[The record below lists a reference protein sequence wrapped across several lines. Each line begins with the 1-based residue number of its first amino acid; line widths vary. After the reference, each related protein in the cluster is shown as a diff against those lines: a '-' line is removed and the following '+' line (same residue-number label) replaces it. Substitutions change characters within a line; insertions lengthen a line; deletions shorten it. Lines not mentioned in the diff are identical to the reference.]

1 MEFRSIQ
8 NDWKKYAKTDV
19 LSGFVVFLIAL
30 PLCVGISVASGAPPT
45 AGLLAGII
53 GGVIA
58 SMFGGSFVTING
70 PAAGLIVIII
80 DSIDGLGQGDSM
92 LGFKRTLA
100 AMVFVG
106 VFQFFTGVFRKG
118 FLGKI
123 FPSSVVHGMM
133 ASIGL
138 IIISKQLFVLIGVNP
153 NAKLPWE
160 LYVEFPS
167 RILDLNPE
175 IFLIGLIA
183 LGILLFFQFIKI
195 PYLSKI
201 PAPLLAVI
209 AGVALVEYFH
219 INVSSKYN
227 LFGKEYLADPHYLVQ
242 IPTSMKDAIIFP
254 DFSFVGTFV
263 FWFHT
268 LMIYFIASLESLLSA
283 SAVDKIDPLRRSTNM
298 DQELIGKG
306 LANMLLGFIGGLPII
321 AEIVRSKA
329 NIENGAKSVWSN
341 FFHGSFLLLFLLLFP
356 AILKLI
362 PMSSLA
368 AILILVGFRLA
379 APKEFIHHYKTG
391 KEQLIVFLTTIVFTI
406 FIDLLVGIL
415 AGVAVKMFIQLVS
428 GVKWKDYWTL
438 NMSGDEK
445 NGIWKISS
453 PILFLNSFK
462 MYDRVQKSIDKGNKN
477 IVIDMSDAKY
487 IDHTSMEIIDS
498 IKEDA
503 MKSGAKIA
511 LKWGNLKA
519 TSEEETSVKRLEV

>member
-1 MEFRSIQ
+1 MEFRRIQ
-8 NDWKKYAKTDV
+8 KDWRQYAKTDV

-58 SMFGGSFVTING
+58 SMFGGSYVTING

-80 DSIDGLGQGDSM
+80 DSIDGLGQGDGM

-100 AMVFVG
+100 AMIFVG

-138 IIISKQLFVLIGVNP
+138 IIISKQLFVLIGANP
-153 NAKLPWE
+153 ISKAPWE
-160 LYVEFPS
+160 LYLEFPS
-167 RILDLNPE
+167 RIVDLNPE
-175 IFLIGLIA
+175 IFLIGLVA
-183 LGILLFFQFIKI
+183 LAILLFFQFVKL

-209 AGVALVEYFH
+209 AGIMLVEYFN

-227 LFGKEYLADPHYLVQ
+227 LFGKEYTADSHYLVQ
-242 IPTSMKDAIIFP
+242 IPSSMKEAIIFP
-254 DFSFVGTFV
+254 DFSMVGTLV

-268 LMIYFIASLESLLSA
+268 LMIFFIASLESLLSA
-283 SAVDKIDPLRRSTNM
+283 SAVDKIDPLRRSTDM

-306 LANMLLGFIGGLPII
+306 LANALLGFIGGIPII

-356 AILKLI
+356 ELLKLI

-368 AILILVGFRLA
+368 AILILIGFRLA
-379 APKEFIHHYKTG
+379 APKEFIHRYKTG
-391 KEQLIVFLTTIVFTI
+391 KEQLIVFLTTIFFTI

-415 AGVAVKMFIQLVS
+415 AGVTVKMIIQMIS
-428 GVKWKDYWTL
+428 GVKWRDYWKLKIT
-438 NMSGDEK
+438 GDEK
-445 NGIWKISS
+445 KGIWKISS

-462 MYDRVQKSIDKGNKN
+462 MYDNVQKSIDAGNKF
-477 IVIDMSDAKY
+477 IVLDVADANY

-503 MKSGAKIA
+503 MKAGAKINF
-511 LKWGNLKA
+511 KWGNLKA
-519 TSEEETSVKRLEV
+519 ISEAETAVKRNVT